1 MTNSPRIHENAR
13 ARKFRGQKPR
23 RNEQVKQEIA
33 QLQLQAQVEKLHRSI
48 EFFKEENEYI
58 RRLVERY
65 SMVGRTQQMSNKLT
79 YSGEECLGSGG
90 HGRSFP

>member
-1 MTNSPRIHENAR
+1 MKAPPKMYDDVR

-23 RNEQVKQEIA
+23 RDEQVKQEIA
-33 QLQLQAQVEKLHRSI
+33 QLQLQAQVEKLHKSI

-65 SMVGRTQQMSNKLT
+65 SMVGRVHQNKLT
-79 YSGEECLGSGG
+79 YSGEERLGSRDPSGF
-90 HGRSFP
+90 S